1 MMRMKR
7 LVVIVAVCGAM
18 WLGADAARACD
29 VPVFRYALER
39 WRPDPYPMVIFHRGK
54 LSDEHQKIAM
64 HIEKVAEGD
73 DLNVVADNVD
83 LAGEPDPAA
92 KAYWEKLKDK
102 SLPRLVVLRP
112 RGAAGDGPLWSS
124 EISMAAVNVILDS
137 PKRKELARRLLTE
150 SAVWVFL
157 EGGNKAADDAVA
169 LKLSA
174 ELARLPE
181 VIEVSKPPGQEDAES
196 VTYDYRGQQFKW
208 STKLVFSMLR
218 VSRTDPAEKAF
229 VQMLLSTEPGLTDK
243 EFDGQPMVF
252 PVFGRGRALEPM
264 IGKGIARDNLET
276 AAGFLAGPCGCE
288 IKDQNPGVDMLI
300 RADWDKALGN
310 PTVVTIELPPLVG
323 VVQAT
328 QPVATAPAGTAD
340 AGPADEPSEAGP
352 AAGLPVWTGA
362 LVAGLALV
370 VAVGILSW
378 ILMARSKQGS
388 A

>member
-1 MMRMKR
+1 
-7 LVVIVAVCGAM
+7 
-18 WLGADAARACD
+18 
-29 VPVFRYALER
+29 
-39 WRPDPYPMVIFHRGK
+39 
-54 LSDEHQKIAM
+54 
-64 HIEKVAEGD
+64 
-73 DLNVVADNVD
+73 
-83 LAGEPDPAA
+83 
-92 KAYWEKLKDK
+92 
-102 SLPRLVVLRP
+102 
-112 RGAAGDGPLWSS
+112 
-124 EISMAAVNVILDS
+124 
-137 PKRKELARRLLTE
+137 
-150 SAVWVFL
+150 
-157 EGGNKAADDAVA
+157 
-169 LKLSA
+169 
-174 ELARLPE
+174 
-181 VIEVSKPPGQEDAES
+181 
-196 VTYDYRGQQFKW
+196 
-208 STKLVFSMLR
+208 MLR

-378 ILMARSKQGS
+378 ILMARSKQGPS
-388 A
+388 